1 MLGLYIHIP
10 FCKQKC
16 AYCDFCSF
24 PAEESQRE
32 RYVQALVREIG
43 LAADGASGMP
53 VDTVFIGGGTPTLL
67 SEDQLRR
74 IFEAVESHYALTA
87 SAEINIESNPATLTE
102 EQLVLFKEKKV
113 TRISIGLQTTH
124 NRLLKRLGRAHT
136 IEQFLDTYRRVK
148 SAGSW
153 DVNVDLIYHIPGQT
167 RQDWLDTLET
177 VTALEP
183 EHISCYS
190 LQLEEGTPLEVAVS
204 AGRYKLSSDQN
215 DRWMHHAAIDMLA
228 LKGYEQY
235 EISNFSKPGHP
246 CRHNLKYWQREP
258 YLGLGLAAHGFLGKQ
273 RLANPDS
280 MDAYLEALE
289 QGQLAYKVI
298 EELDPS
304 EILFE
309 TVMLGLRTTAGI
321 VWEDALES
329 CPPEKRGAWDQV
341 AESLKEQGLLQTAA
355 GRLRLTRLGMDLSNH
370 VFSAFMEI

>member
-24 PAEESQRE
+24 PAEASQQE
-32 RYVQALVREIG
+32 RYVQALVQEIG
-43 LAADGASGMP
+43 LAADRASGMP

-67 SEDQLRR
+67 SADQLRR
-74 IFEAVESHYALTA
+74 IFEAVESHYSLTA
-87 SAEINIESNPATLTE
+87 SAEISIESNPATLTE
-102 EQLVLFKEKKV
+102 EHLGLFKEKRV

-136 IEQFLDTYRRVK
+136 IEQFLDTYNKVK

-190 LQLEEGTPLEVAVS
+190 LQLEEGTPLEAAVS

-215 DRWMHHAAIDMLA
+215 DRWMHHTAIDMLA
-228 LKGYEQY
+228 MKGYEQY
-235 EISNFSKPGHP
+235 EISNFSKPGHS

-258 YLGLGLAAHGFLGKQ
+258 YLGLGLAAHGFIGKQ
-273 RLANPDS
+273 RLANPKS
-280 MDAYLEALE
+280 MAAYLEALE
-289 QGQLAYKVI
+289 QGRLAFEVI

-321 VWEDALES
+321 VWEDVLES
-329 CPPEKRGAWDQV
+329 SPPEKRRVWDQV

-355 GRLRLTRLGMDLSNH
+355 GRLQLTRLGIDLSNH